1 MVFVAGGGE
10 AKGILAV
17 ADRARP
23 EAKEAVTALHRYD
36 NNRRGEV
43 NNGP

>member
-1 MVFVAGGGE
+1 MCSRCVQGKTVVFVAGGGE

-23 EAKEAVTALHRYD
+23 EAKEAVTALHR
-36 NNRRGEV
+36 
-43 NNGP
+43 